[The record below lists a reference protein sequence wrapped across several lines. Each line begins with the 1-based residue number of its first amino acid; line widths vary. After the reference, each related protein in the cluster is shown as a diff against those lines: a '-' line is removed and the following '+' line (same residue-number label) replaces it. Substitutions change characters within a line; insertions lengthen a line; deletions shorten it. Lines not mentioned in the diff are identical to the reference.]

1 MIGTRMPQA
10 DHVELPFED
19 AAARLGITTAALRKR
34 IRRGKSLTGYQRD
47 GRWYVLFPADASDPA
62 AGANA
67 DTSSDAAA
75 DTASNNE
82 DASMDTSLLREII
95 ERQDRQIAFLQERV
109 QRQEH
114 IVAALLQRT
123 PELSAGA
130 AESPLSTT
138 QVVPE
143 PQNREGYV
151 YRVPEPPRRPWWRF
165 WQ

>member
-1 MIGTRMPQA
+1 MSGTRMPQA

-47 GRWYVLFPADASDPA
+47 GQWYVLLPVDASETVARANEDTSGDA
-62 AGANA
+62 AK
-67 DTSSDAAA
+67 DTSSD
-75 DTASNNE
+75 TE
-82 DASMDTSLLREII
+82 DASMTASFLREII

-114 IVAALLQRT
+114 IIAALLQRI

-130 AESPLSTT
+130 AESPESDENRRDEP
-138 QVVPE
+138 QNQGFVYHVPE
-143 PQNREGYV
+143 PS
-151 YRVPEPPRRPWWRF
+151 RRPWWRF
-165 WQ
+165 W